1 MYIPWLHSKPIRGAA
16 NVPSDSEVGK
26 QPRLSHSVC
35 HREADADRG
44 GAKVEFRIEGKQL
57 IVEKA
62 DEMPSF
68 TDRDLERALR
78 KAKKELIDLGRP
90 RGNEIL

>member
-1 MYIPWLHSKPIRGAA
+1 MAQAVLKWGNSLAFRIPSAIAKQMQIEEGA
-16 NVPSDSEVGK
+16 E
-26 QPRLSHSVC
+26 
-35 HREADADRG
+35 
-44 GAKVEFRIEGKQL
+44 VEFRIEGKQL

-68 TDRDLERALR
+68 SARDLVQALR
-78 KAKKELIDLGRP
+78 KAKKELIDLGGP

>member
-1 MYIPWLHSKPIRGAA
+1 MSQAILKWGNSLAFRIPSAIAKQMQIKEGA
-16 NVPSDSEVGK
+16 E
-26 QPRLSHSVC
+26 
-35 HREADADRG
+35 
-44 GAKVEFRIEGKQL
+44 VEFRIEGKQL

-68 TDRDLERALR
+68 TDRDLVQALK
-78 KAKKELIDLGRP
+78 KAKRQLVDLGRP

>member
-1 MYIPWLHSKPIRGAA
+1 MAQSVLKWGNSLAFRIPSAIAKQMQIEEGA
-16 NVPSDSEVGK
+16 E
-26 QPRLSHSVC
+26 
-35 HREADADRG
+35 
-44 GAKVEFRIEGKQL
+44 VEFRIEGKQL

-68 TDRDLERALR
+68 TDRDLAQALR
-78 KAKKELIDLGRP
+78 KAKKHLIDLGRP

>member
-1 MYIPWLHSKPIRGAA
+1 MAILDRLRGATMA
-16 NVPSDSEVGK
+16 QSVLKWGNSLAFRIPSAIAK
-26 QPRLSHSVC
+26 QM
-35 HREADADRG
+35 EIEE
-44 GAKVEFRIEGKQL
+44 GAEVEFRIEGKQL

-68 TDRDLERALR
+68 TDRDLLEALK
-78 KAKKELIDLGRP
+78 KAKKQLVELGRP

>member
-1 MYIPWLHSKPIRGAA
+1 MFQAILKWGNSLAFRIPSAIAKQMQIEEGA
-16 NVPSDSEVGK
+16 EVK
-26 QPRLSHSVC
+26 
-35 HREADADRG
+35 
-44 GAKVEFRIEGKQL
+44 FRIEGKQL

-68 TDRDLERALR
+68 TGRDLVQSLR
-78 KAKKELIDLGRP
+78 KARKQLIDLGNP

>member
-1 MYIPWLHSKPIRGAA
+1 MSQAILKWGNSLAFRIPSAIAKQMQIEEGA
-16 NVPSDSEVGK
+16 E
-26 QPRLSHSVC
+26 
-35 HREADADRG
+35 
-44 GAKVEFRIEGKQL
+44 VEFHIEGKQL

-68 TDRDLERALR
+68 TDRDLVKALR
-78 KAKKELIDLGRP
+78 RARKELIDLGKP

>member
-1 MYIPWLHSKPIRGAA
+1 MAQSVLKWGNSLAFRIPSAIAKQMEIEEGA
-16 NVPSDSEVGK
+16 E
-26 QPRLSHSVC
+26 
-35 HREADADRG
+35 
-44 GAKVEFRIEGKQL
+44 VEFRIEGKQL

-68 TDRDLERALR
+68 TDRDLLEALK
-78 KAKKELIDLGRP
+78 KAKKQLVELGRP

>member
-1 MYIPWLHSKPIRGAA
+1 MSQAILKWGNSLAFRIPSAIAKQMQIEEGA
-16 NVPSDSEVGK
+16 E
-26 QPRLSHSVC
+26 
-35 HREADADRG
+35 
-44 GAKVEFRIEGKQL
+44 VEFRIEGKQL

-68 TDRDLERALR
+68 TDRDLVQALR
-78 KAKKELIDLGRP
+78 KARKQLTGLGKP

>member
-1 MYIPWLHSKPIRGAA
+1 MSQAILKWGNSLAFRIPSAIAKQMEIEEGA
-16 NVPSDSEVGK
+16 EVE
-26 QPRLSHSVC
+26 L
-35 HREADADRG
+35 
-44 GAKVEFRIEGKQL
+44 RIEGKQL

-68 TDRDLERALR
+68 TDSDLERALR
-78 KAKKELIDLGRP
+78 RAKRQLIDLGRP

>member
-1 MYIPWLHSKPIRGAA
+1 MAQSVLKWGNSLAFRIPSAIAKQMQIEEGA
-16 NVPSDSEVGK
+16 E
-26 QPRLSHSVC
+26 L
-35 HREADADRG
+35 
-44 GAKVEFRIEGKQL
+44 EFRIEGKQL

-68 TDRDLERALR
+68 TDRDLVRALR
-78 KAKKELIDLGRP
+78 KAKKELIDFGRP